1 METARKGRLQTAST
15 TTKLLLCSLLL
26 SSSLPAASAAN
37 STSADPPLALRFPL
51 AGGDVRVGPA
61 GSTHDAQRLHNE
73 TAAHGV
79 SAVLLAP
86 GPLAVRYA
94 SGTGVLL
101 LAAAWAGDGAL
112 PVPAGSNGS
121 LAEVA
126 AGCSRLLRVAG
137 GTGSVVELG
146 TGNWVVWHLPLVGA
160 AGGGSSDGSST
171 PVSLAAVVAADAAH
185 SAAQRAETVARL
197 SAAESR
203 TVVLV
208 KLPCTSAVRPTPSVL
223 SGWDETEVR
232 MTHEDTGVRYY
243 SDTVHLSFS
252 TEPAAAALHVFLSD
266 RPGPWVESARPRP
279 PVPPSY
285 SDAFL
290 YLTSDRPSGGG
301 SYSYLRPDGTGGALD
316 GGVSVVR
323 STYVQY
329 VCGDA
334 VHAERSPH
342 VARYTLEEATVPPAV
357 MLAATLVVL
366 VVGVAWWAVFYF
378 YASGMVGWR
387 WAAAEAKAEAAAAA
401 SHRRKRAVKFE
412 DGDDEGCAEGEASV
426 GRAVDED
433 DGDGDSDGLLQF
445 EVADRALWCGTF
457 FALPFVLLVLLLFV
471 ALDLVG
477 RAADHGEHDWLLVFL
492 LPLVWT
498 AVAYVVLIVL
508 WRRGYV
514 GSPVWVW
521 VAPQAELKRFHKRR
535 LAGFPFYF
543 IPATVLAATSTVYAF
558 SSARSNDTQDRKT
571 GAFFA
576 QHLLSLGY
584 WVFVVPVWFS
594 WFVPKRRYLPE
605 GDDSSEDGRDGAEQE
620 GAGGRSLSSWDKGA
634 AVEALPVEYP
644 ASGGGDGL
652 LAYSQASGF
661 SEPPQDVECWQNAG
675 HGSPASSSRCLQ
687 GGVGVG
693 TDGVAGVPV
702 CFVADTVHTPGSPL
716 CSTYAKIPAPP
727 PRQQQQQQRSRSGS
741 SAAPA
746 LSAATDATSGAF
758 SSQTPVHRQYAAAV
772 PSPSMSSPAAPHA
785 AKQPSLAQSLFARRW
800 ANKKKADADAA
811 SAAASQQ
818 RLRALSVP
826 SPSSDPFGPL
836 PGDEAAAA
844 PAPASHQSRMSSLRG
859 KVAEWRGRGRGARPP
874 ADKHVDNDPFG
885 HPAAAPPAVAAAAP
899 AAQGRSTT
907 ASPVPLEAVEDDEE
921 GVFEFAPQKPAM
933 FPPPPPLPPPPDAS
947 LYDHLE
953 TSPRVSF
960 AGDPPPQQHQPQ
972 QQQQRPL
979 QREPTGEGSLPHPSA
994 PPPHSGDF
1002 YFPSEVSTLYDAV
1015 VAALR
1020 GGGGGGSSGG
1030 QDAAAAAAAAAAP
1043 LHQHYTQRVVP
1054 ESPQSVW
1061 EDGDRALYNVERVLE
1076 RQSSIAD
1083 EIEVLRALK
1092 DCRTDP
1098 SVDAHT
1104 KAFIEDHLMADWT
1117 AKFSPPRGFSVSPSS
1132 AAAAALHRSPLS
1144 SGSRTGMSPVQLPP
1158 ALMSA
1163 QQQPALPPQHQWRA
1177 YPEGRPAQSAIPPEL
1192 TSPSV
1197 PQGGA
1202 NKETAKAVI
1211 AAILNYKNAL
1221 PAAPARRTDDPAARG
1236 EQPLPPATTDSSAD
1250 ELIVSRVSSPGIQPT
1265 PQLPLP
1271 LPPPPPPPPQQQ
1283 QQQQHQQQQQQQQ
1296 PIAPSPVPS
1305 GAGNP
1310 LHAVPS
1316 DLPLQQHSARPHP
1329 VVIDAFEEVDEA
1341 PPPPRLPAVPPPPAA
1356 SPPAVRIGGGAFVSL
1371 SEGFASDSE
1380 TAEQPPPPPP
1390 PPRQSLHSVEASH
1403 QQLPVRPPP
1412 VVLAPV
1418 EHTLQSLRHADP
1430 TESAQV
1436 PEASTAAPPVVLRGH
1451 SSELMQRRAVEV
1463 PPPLQQPQHAQRGR
1477 GRGRPPLSP
1486 TGRLGRQPS
1495 LPLPQSPAVAA
1506 SPVASVQPEQQQQ
1519 RQPPPGFA
1527 AAPQVSQPASLP
1539 EPTPVENTGEVL
1551 VSDEEPTQDR
1561 TEVQAAT
1568 PSPTPGVDDCQE
1580 SATTQATS
1588 EDATEESPQPPPP
1601 PLQVPPPPAVDP
1613 EMRERI
1619 VEDTVRRYVPAS
1631 PQATNV
1637 MLHVSRQGSL
1647 LRERS
1652 GSAGGTPQGSAA
1664 GSVPVSPLLPM
1675 ERSGSGSGSALS
1687 RILAKSPR
1695 ARPSSGPSPFATP
1708 QAQPQPQP
1716 QPEQPRR
1723 TIAADDLVLGAG
1735 IIPAAAVPS
1744 QTARSARTATSRS
1757 GSSPPPSPALLAA
1770 SSVGSAGRGRGA
1782 GRGRASPRS
1791 EGGSSAASRPASSR
1805 GAPTLAAAALL
1816 QRRSLPSSTG

>member
-1 METARKGRLQTAST
+1 MEAARRGRLQTTWAT
-15 TTKLLLCSLLL
+15 TLLLCSLLC
-26 SSSLPAASAAN
+26 SSAPAASAVT
-37 STSADPPLALRFPL
+37 STDADPTLSLRFPL

-61 GSTHDAQRLHNE
+61 GSTHDAQRLRNE

-79 SAVLLAP
+79 TAVLLAP
-86 GPLAVRYA
+86 GPLAVQYP

-112 PVPAGSNGS
+112 PDPAGSNGS

-126 AGCSRLLRVAG
+126 AGCSRLLRVEG

-146 TGNWVVWHLPLVGA
+146 TGSWVVWHLPLVSATGGA
-160 AGGGSSDGSST
+160 GSGDGSST
-171 PVSLAAVVAADAAH
+171 PVSLAAVVAADAAF
-185 SAAQRAETVARL
+185 SVAQRAEAAARL

-203 TVVLV
+203 AVVLV

-223 SGWDETEVR
+223 SGWDEKEVR

-243 SDTVHLSFS
+243 SDTVRLSFS
-252 TEPAAAALHVFLSD
+252 AEPAAAALHVFLSD

-285 SDAFL
+285 SAAFL
-290 YLTSDRPSGGG
+290 YLTPDRPSGGG
-301 SYSYLRPDGTGGALD
+301 GHSFLRADGTAGALD
-316 GGVSVVR
+316 GGVSVTR

-342 VARYTLEEATVPPAV
+342 VARYTLEEASVPPAV
-357 MLAATLVVL
+357 MLAATLMVL
-366 VVGVAWWAVFYF
+366 AVGVAWWGVFYF

-387 WAAAEAKAEAAAAA
+387 WAASEVKAEAAA

-412 DGDDEGCAEGEASV
+412 DRDGGGDVEGEASV
-426 GRAVDED
+426 GRAVGED
-433 DGDGDSDGLLQF
+433 GGDVDGDGLLRF

-498 AVAYVVLIVL
+498 AVAYAVLIVL

-543 IPATVLAATSTVYAF
+543 IPATVLAATSAVYAF

-571 GAFFA
+571 GVFFA

-605 GDDSSEDGRDGAEQE
+605 GDDASSDDGSVAEQE

-644 ASGGGDGL
+644 ASGGSDGL

-661 SEPPQDVECWQNAG
+661 SEPPRDVELWKTAG

-716 CSTYAKIPAPP
+716 CSTYAKIPAPAP
-727 PRQQQQQQRSRSGS
+727 PRQQQQRSRSGS

-772 PSPSMSSPAAPHA
+772 PSPSMSSPAAPPA

-800 ANKKKADADAA
+800 ANKKRADADAA

-826 SPSSDPFGPL
+826 SPSSDPFGPQ
-836 PGDEAAAA
+836 PGDEALAA
-844 PAPASHQSRMSSLRG
+844 PANHSRMSSLRG

-885 HPAAAPPAVAAAAP
+885 HPVAAPPAAAAP
-899 AAQGRSTT
+899 AAQGRST

-921 GVFEFAPQKPAM
+921 GVFEFAPQKSAM
-933 FPPPPPLPPPPDAS
+933 FPPPPQPPPDAS
-947 LYDHLE
+947 LYDPLE

-960 AGDPPPQQHQPQ
+960 AGDPQ

-994 PPPHSGDF
+994 PPPHGGDF

-1020 GGGGGGSSGG
+1020 GGASTGG
-1030 QDAAAAAAAAAAP
+1030 QDAAAAVAAAAP
-1043 LHQHYTQRVVP
+1043 LHHHYARRALP
-1054 ESPQSVW
+1054 ESPQNVW

-1104 KAFIEDHLMADWT
+1104 KAFIEDHLMADWA
-1117 AKFSPPRGFSVSPSS
+1117 AKFSPPRGFSASPSS
-1132 AAAAALHRSPLS
+1132 AAAALHRSPLS

-1163 QQQPALPPQHQWRA
+1163 QHQPALPPQHQWRA
-1177 YPEGRPAQSAIPPEL
+1177 HADGRPDQSVLPPDL
-1192 TSPSV
+1192 TSPAV

-1202 NKETAKAVI
+1202 NKETAKAII
-1211 AAILNYKNAL
+1211 AAILNYKNGM
-1221 PAAPARRTDDPAARG
+1221 PAAPTRSTDVPATRG
-1236 EQPLPPATTDSSAD
+1236 EPLLPPAVTDSSAD
-1250 ELIVSRVSSPGIQPT
+1250 ELVVSRVSSPGIQPT
-1265 PQLPLP
+1265 PQPP
-1271 LPPPPPPPPQQQ
+1271 LPPPPPL
-1283 QQQQHQQQQQQQQ
+1283 QQQ
-1296 PIAPSPVPS
+1296 PTGAPSPVPS

-1316 DLPLQQHSARPHP
+1316 DLPLQQHGARPHS

-1341 PPPPRLPAVPPPPAA
+1341 PQPARLPAVPPPPAA

-1380 TAEQPPPPPP
+1380 TAEQPPPPQQP
-1390 PPRQSLHSVEASH
+1390 LHSVEASH
-1403 QQLPVRPPP
+1403 QQLPERPPP
-1412 VVLAPV
+1412 VVLSPV
-1418 EHTLQSLRHADP
+1418 EHTSQRLQHARP
-1430 TESAQV
+1430 AETAAQL
-1436 PEASTAAPPVVLRGH
+1436 PETSTAAPPVVLTASSAQLAREETRSVLRGH
-1451 SSELMQRRAVEV
+1451 SSELVQKRVVEV
-1463 PPPLQQPQHAQRGR
+1463 PPPLQQPQQAPRGR

-1506 SPVASVQPEQQQQ
+1506 SPVASVQPAQQQQ
-1519 RQPPPGFA
+1519 QQQQPQQQAPPGFA
-1527 AAPQVSQPASLP
+1527 AAQQVSQPASPP
-1539 EPTPVENTGEVL
+1539 EPIPVANTGEVL
-1551 VSDEEPTQDR
+1551 VSDEEATQDR

-1568 PSPTPGVDDCQE
+1568 PTPGVDDCPE

-1588 EDATEESPQPPPP
+1588 EDATEESPPPPPPP
-1601 PLQVPPPPAVDP
+1601 PLQAPPPPAIDP
-1613 EMRERI
+1613 EERERI

-1647 LRERS
+1647 LSAARERS

-1664 GSVPVSPLLPM
+1664 GSAPVSPLLPM

-1695 ARPSSGPSPFATP
+1695 ARPSSGPSPFAM
-1708 QAQPQPQP
+1708 PQPQP

-1735 IIPAAAVPS
+1735 IIPAAAAQS
-1744 QTARSARTATSRS
+1744 QTARSAHTATSRS
-1757 GSSPPPSPALLAA
+1757 GSSPPPSPALLAGGS

-1791 EGGSSAASRPASSR
+1791 EGGSSVASRPASSR
-1805 GAPTLAAAALL
+1805 GTPTLAAAALF
-1816 QRRSLPSSTG
+1816 QRRSAASSTG